1 MNFKTLLTATALT
14 AVCGAANAQDVGD
27 ITVGAG
33 LSNFGINLEGAYQVT
48 PDFRARGALMGGF
61 SDDFEDAD
69 DGDSI
74 EGEFNLGGAALL
86 ADYYPLQNGWRVS
99 GGLFISN
106 TDLEATGTVAL
117 DGEPDSEATVTAEF
131 KNTIAPM
138 ITTGY
143 DLGFGEG
150 WAFTSEVG
158 VIFSGGIDVEYKAAN
173 ADDQADIDADEE
185 VQDAIDTAGDLSAIP
200 YLSIG
205 VSYKY

>member
-48 PDFRARGALMGGF
+48 PDVRARGALMGGF

-106 TDLEATGTVAL
+106 
-117 DGEPDSEATVTAEF
+117 
-131 KNTIAPM
+131 I
-138 ITTGY
+138 
-143 DLGFGEG
+143 
-150 WAFTSEVG
+150 
-158 VIFSGGIDVEYKAAN
+158 IFSSRVS
-173 ADDQADIDADEE
+173 
-185 VQDAIDTAGDLSAIP
+185 VQ
-200 YLSIG
+200 
-205 VSYKY
+205 